1 MEDLKSEIQ
10 KNTVLKLDDFKSWD
24 EVYLYVDAIV
34 TSGSSEEAKGSVSV
48 LGNTSVGKSS
58 LVGTLRDYCKDT
70 SKVPKPVLTGTDEHR
85 DRLETRVLDLVDNV
99 QLQQKRA
106 HPKLT
111 VKKGKVGIITVE
123 DNPEKRPTQETE
135 EKILENIKTSFV
147 DFGGHNEYASCS
159 PIFIKEKG
167 VFLIC
172 FPLSR
177 FKLHLAYKSEFFPSI
192 GTYLQLVMENCEM
205 PIIFL
210 VATKAEQVNDPSI
223 SASLSDVMS
232 TAREYLEEIA
242 KKSKGRKPFIFDR
255 VFQTSLDLTTQANLK
270 SVLDDLMSNL
280 VAVFGHRKLMDVQL
294 RSVPKAWRKTVNFW
308 KSNHQQ
314 ITIEAAA
321 AEYRAIIE
329 KDQQWMGRA
338 PEEQVIEDLE
348 DWRIVAEKLINHP
361 KESFSENDD
370 AIDPDSDLA
379 SESSSDDESS
389 LEEEEEEGSGP
400 ILQASL
406 IAEHSGTVEPQRPD
420 VVEKI
425 GSGEVSKASKCM
437 EGFLNCFLKRA
448 PQDTTGQ
455 DFVEVRDE
463 QPLQTFTDE
472 GADEPSD
479 LEKAEAGKD
488 VDVVKGILTFFSSD
502 NEILWF
508 RSAD

>member
-1 MEDLKSEIQ
+1 MNCILLEYKLDNCAVVSSLKSGQRMENLKSEIQ
-10 KNTVLKLDDFKSWD
+10 KNTVLELDDFKSWD

-34 TSGSSEEAKGSVSV
+34 TSGSSEEAKGSVYV

-308 KSNHQQ
+308 NRSRSRMLLLSIMQSLR
-314 ITIEAAA
+314 IAA
-321 AEYRAIIE
+321 
-329 KDQQWMGRA
+329 
-338 PEEQVIEDLE
+338 
-348 DWRIVAEKLINHP
+348 
-361 KESFSENDD
+361 
-370 AIDPDSDLA
+370 
-379 SESSSDDESS
+379 
-389 LEEEEEEGSGP
+389 
-400 ILQASL
+400 
-406 IAEHSGTVEPQRPD
+406 
-420 VVEKI
+420 
-425 GSGEVSKASKCM
+425 
-437 EGFLNCFLKRA
+437 
-448 PQDTTGQ
+448 
-455 DFVEVRDE
+455 
-463 QPLQTFTDE
+463 
-472 GADEPSD
+472 
-479 LEKAEAGKD
+479 
-488 VDVVKGILTFFSSD
+488 
-502 NEILWF
+502 
-508 RSAD
+508 RSAP